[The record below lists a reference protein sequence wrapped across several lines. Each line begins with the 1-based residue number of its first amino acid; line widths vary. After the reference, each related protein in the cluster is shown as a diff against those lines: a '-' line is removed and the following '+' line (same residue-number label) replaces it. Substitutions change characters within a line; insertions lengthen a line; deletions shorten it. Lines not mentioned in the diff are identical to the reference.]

1 MRQCGLGDWALGGL
15 RKGCRRVSAMRRG
28 AAGTV
33 RGANGAVMCY
43 NLRTVLTKQVRR
55 VANGK
60 TASSDGESE
69 GASAE
74 ATV

>member
-1 MRQCGLGDWALGGL
+1 MAVGTLRLGG
-15 RKGCRRVSAMRRG
+15 RRVSACRG
-28 AAGTV
+28 GRDGTAD
-33 RGANGAVMCY
+33 GANGAVMCY

-74 ATV
+74 ASV